1 MKSLKSLSRVSGHA
15 AARQIGAGA
24 IQCGPD
30 SSAERQDTP
39 SLGRKMAYQQ
49 LKKQHEPE
57 PDQDAQEGV
66 GQRLGRLVG
75 RIDQP
80 SYFGKDLDVLV
91 VIGSL

>member
-1 MKSLKSLSRVSGHA
+1 
-15 AARQIGAGA
+15 
-24 IQCGPD
+24 
-30 SSAERQDTP
+30 
-39 SLGRKMAYQQ
+39 MAYQQ